1 MDFSLKIERTKDV
14 VIIKSILNDEDIF
27 DSIAEDGCKKGE
39 FKPEVNTEMWV
50 KIEQGED
57 LIGIC
62 NFHAI
67 NKITLKGHIHI
78 LKKYRREHSLR
89 AAKNIYE
96 WLLNNSKFLKLNVE
110 IPSCH
115 LNVMKYCKAIG
126 FNLEG
131 INRTSYLKN
140 GEVLDQANLG
150 ITRSEIE
157 DFLK

>member
-1 MDFSLKIERTKDV
+1 MIVERTKDTV
-14 VIIKSILNDEDIF
+14 TILSILNDKDIF
-27 DSIAEDGCKKGE
+27 DSISEDGAKKGE
-39 FKPEVNTEMWV
+39 FKPEVNNEMWV

-57 LIGIC
+57 LIGVC

-67 NKITLKGHIHI
+67 NAITLQGHIHI
-78 LKKYRREHSLR
+78 LKKYRHEHSLR

-115 LNVMKYCKAIG
+115 VNVMKYCKSVG

-131 INRTSYLKN
+131 INRLSYLK
-140 GEVLDQANLG
+140 GGKVLDQALLG